1 MKINLKELE
10 RDIEFIKLELE
21 KNLSDNDKHLLD
33 TLIDLQNLKQKEL
46 CDLAYIKGEEA
57 ISQNIMR
64 QISNMRQNIRTG
76 GSKQC

>member
-1 MKINLKELE
+1 MKINLRELE

-21 KNLSDNDKHLLD
+21 KNLSENDKNLLD

-57 ISQNIMR
+57 ISQNIMS

>member
-10 RDIEFIKLELE
+10 RDIEFIKLELK

>member
-21 KNLSDNDKHLLD
+21 KNLSDNEKNLLD

>member
-1 MKINLKELE
+1 MKINLRELE

-21 KNLSDNDKHLLD
+21 KNLSYNDKHLLD

>member
-1 MKINLKELE
+1 MNINLRELE

-21 KNLSDNDKHLLD
+21 KNLSDNDKNLLD

-57 ISQNIMR
+57 ISQNIMS
-64 QISNMRQNIRTG
+64 QISNMRQNIRKG